1 MLRFKQHLNEAKVTV
16 AKLRPGMVLDVIH
29 HGRSAKQMGVAGENV
44 FGGKVKV
51 LGLGIIPF
59 KEKPSK
65 KHVQYKDVKDFKAK
79 HKEVFSSDEIQ
90 YGYGGANAK
99 LRKATYMVKQGG
111 MLAWLFEVVDGENKG
126 EIGYCYISLD
136 DRWEVRFLNKSTEFK
151 MES

>member
-1 MLRFKQHLNEAKVTV
+1 MLRFNQFITEAKVTV

-79 HKEVFSSDEIQ
+79 NKDTFASKEIE
-90 YGYGGANAK
+90 YGYGGTNAK
-99 LRKATYMVKQGG
+99 LRTAAQMIDGG
-111 MLAWLFEVVDGENKG
+111 FLAWLFEVVDGENKG
-126 EIGYCYISLD
+126 EIGYCYISPD
-136 DRWEVRFLNKSTEFK
+136 DKWEVRFLNKSTEFK